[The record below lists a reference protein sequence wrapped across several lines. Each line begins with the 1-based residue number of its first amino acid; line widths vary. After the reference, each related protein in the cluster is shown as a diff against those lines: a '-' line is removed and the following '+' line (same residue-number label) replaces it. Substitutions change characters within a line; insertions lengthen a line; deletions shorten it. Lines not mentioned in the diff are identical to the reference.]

1 MVLQGFNDLYDTIC
15 IIRLIWTCKLQNR
28 NKFFCIKICM
38 MQFLKH
44 RTNSISSYLYEENQP
59 IKMRVSHYSNIW
71 RLNQKYRRINLKG
84 TWLIVCSYHIT
95 YAFQSESTFYSCLN
109 VKEFLARNR
118 REIWSLSDCNWTQTH
133 NHFARKQAIS
143 HLAKLAKWLYC
154 VVSIYLYGTFGF
166 MFLSYHVRVPEWIH
180 SL

>member
-1 MVLQGFNDLYDTIC
+1 MYDTIC

-44 RTNSISSYLYEENQP
+44 RTNSISSDLYEENQP

-133 NHFARKQAIS
+133 NHFARKQAFICTV
-143 HLAKLAKWLYC
+143 HLALCSCHITYAFQNESTLCSCLNVKEFLAWNRREIFKVLK
-154 VVSIYLYGTFGF
+154 I
-166 MFLSYHVRVPEWIH
+166 
-180 SL
+180 